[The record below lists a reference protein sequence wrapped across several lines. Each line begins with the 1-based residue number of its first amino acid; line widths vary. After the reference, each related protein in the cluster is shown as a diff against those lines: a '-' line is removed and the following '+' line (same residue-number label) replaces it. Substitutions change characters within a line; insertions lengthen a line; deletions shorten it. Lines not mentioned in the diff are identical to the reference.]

1 MTVLVNIWKH
11 ANKGF
16 LFQINVCISICMAQ
30 ACLIDENFK
39 NTTSAETL
47 KKQHQE
53 PVEFVLRKGELHSWR
68 PGKGA
73 GSM

>member
-1 MTVLVNIWKH
+1 MSH
-11 ANKGF
+11 
-16 LFQINVCISICMAQ
+16 
-30 ACLIDENFK
+30 IDENFK

-47 KKQHQE
+47 KKHHQE
-53 PVEFVLRKGELHSWR
+53 PVEFVLRKVELHTWS

>member
-1 MTVLVNIWKH
+1 
-11 ANKGF
+11 
-16 LFQINVCISICMAQ
+16 MAQ